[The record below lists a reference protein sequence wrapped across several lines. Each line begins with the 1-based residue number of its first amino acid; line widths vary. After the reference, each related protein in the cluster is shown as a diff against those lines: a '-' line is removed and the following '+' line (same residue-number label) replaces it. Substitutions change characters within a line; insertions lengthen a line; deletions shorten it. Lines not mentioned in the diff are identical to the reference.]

1 MFPVRMIFGE
11 GDCLCAERAFHNL
24 DADSVRRKRISRHGS
39 FGAVAR
45 CADSFCWRAGK
56 GLLKADHTVAVLKE
70 VSYMVFDQPRHIAML
85 EKAYEHNLAEKI
97 ELLSSVPN
105 YTRHPRASIEKMAR
119 HCRRVWYGPGNQIM
133 REGDRADTVF
143 YVVHGQV
150 SVVKGYG
157 TEREKTLN
165 VMGRGSCIGD
175 WGVVNDKPRL
185 CAVSLKLVLLR
196 PSS

>member
-45 CADSFCWRAGK
+45 CADSFRWRAGK
-56 GLLKADHTVAVLKE
+56 GLLTADHTVAVLEE

-119 HCRRVWYGPGNQIM
+119 HCRRVVLPPGGTARCGARCLCGYRIGGTG
-133 REGDRADTVF
+133 RLAASASCVPSLTLRA
-143 YVVHGQV
+143 
-150 SVVKGYG
+150 
-157 TEREKTLN
+157 
-165 VMGRGSCIGD
+165 
-175 WGVVNDKPRL
+175 
-185 CAVSLKLVLLR
+185 
-196 PSS
+196 